1 MFIPIIVIGAGPAG
15 MIAAVQAGRHG
26 GKAALLDV
34 NPSLG
39 RKLLITGSGR
49 ANLTNQR
56 VNAGRYSC
64 ADPAWIETV
73 LSHFG
78 HDDLIRFF
86 DSIGVLTYATDDGWT
101 YPISDSAHSVVAAF
115 QSALDTA
122 GVEFIPDCHIT
133 AIRKTKKGFELTR
146 EGGEPIQCSQLLVSA
161 GGMAYPALGSKG
173 ELFPSIEQMGHTVLP
188 LVPALG
194 PVTAD
199 MHLYQ
204 RVQGQRLD
212 AHVELFAG
220 DKLLAQTTGNLIFTQ
235 WGFNGPAVM
244 DLSHWVARRADAKN
258 LRMVMNFLPHNEEQ
272 VRGLAKA
279 HRKEP
284 IPLAVIPGSSIPPKL
299 TAFFMEQSHLPA
311 EATLASTSDA
321 QLEKLF
327 NWITRFPVQITG
339 VRDFE
344 YCQISAGGVP
354 VTEVD
359 PNTLQSRLVP
369 GLFMAG
375 ETLDVVG
382 PCGGNNLQFAF
393 SSGAIA
399 GINMAEA
406 LSEARK

>member
-1 MFIPIIVIGAGPAG
+1 MYTPIAIIGAGPAG
-15 MIAAVQAGRHG
+15 MIAAVQAGRRG
-26 GKAALLDV
+26 AKVALLDV

-39 RKLLITGSGR
+39 RKLLVTGSGR

-56 VNAGRYSC
+56 VNPGRYSC
-64 ADPAWIETV
+64 ADPAWIET
-73 LSHFG
+73 LLARFG

-86 DSIGVLTYATDDGWT
+86 ESIGVLTYATDDGWT
-101 YPISDSAHSVVAAF
+101 YPISDSAQSVVAAF
-115 QSALDTA
+115 QSALNAA
-122 GVEFIPDCHIT
+122 GVDFIPDCHIT
-133 AIRKTKKGFELTR
+133 AIRKTKKGFELSR
-146 EGGEPIQCSQLLVSA
+146 ESGEPIQCTQVLVSA
-161 GGMAYPALGSKG
+161 GGKAYPALGSKG
-173 ELFPSIEQMGHTVLP
+173 ELFSSLQQMGHTVLP

-220 DKLLAQTTGNLIFTQ
+220 EKLLAQTTGNLIFTQ

-244 DLSHWVARRADAKN
+244 DLSHWVARRADARN
-258 LRMVMNFLPHNEEQ
+258 LRMVMNFLPFNEKQ
-272 VRGLAKA
+272 VRDLVKA
-279 HRKEP
+279 HRAEP
-284 IPLAVIPGSSIPPKL
+284 IPLAVIPGSSLPPKL

-311 EATLASTSDA
+311 DATLASTSDT

-354 VTEVD
+354 VTEVN
-359 PNTLQSRLVP
+359 PETLQSRLVP

-382 PCGGNNLQFAF
+382 PCGGNNLQYAF
-393 SSGAIA
+393 SSGALA
-399 GINMAEA
+399 GLNMSKE
-406 LSEARK
+406 